1 MTPSYAPQAG
11 SFAAVVP
18 VSSRNTSSISTS
30 VVSSAMV
37 QQAGAQPIPVRFNP
51 QLIVDGNKESSSYDG
66 LLQKQL
72 SQQVPFIQ
80 HKMEISKL
88 YYPSFFK

>member
-1 MTPSYAPQAG
+1 MTASYAPQAG

-18 VSSRNTSSISTS
+18 VSSRNASNISTS
-30 VVSSAMV
+30 VVTSAMV
-37 QQAGAQPIPVRFNP
+37 QQAGVQPIPVRFNP

-72 SQQVPFIQ
+72 SQQVPYTIRNGNFQFVYQI
-80 HKMEISKL
+80 II
-88 YYPSFFK
+88 